1 MNSRMTVRAQMLI
14 ACGLFFL
21 VVILLGGLNWLTVH
35 SLGGALQNAVKG
47 TAVKAGRAAD
57 MQTLFQQIRAEAR
70 GTQIS
75 VVIGYF
81 HSQLGKAAAE
91 GNTCAGC
98 HTVDAIDVQR
108 NRVADL
114 QKRVH
119 SHLQALR
126 GGVLTAE
133 EHNAVETIDQSMTA
147 WAAAYGE
154 YLRLTQANHFAEA
167 HELATEKVLPAML
180 KAGASAEKL
189 VHGQQQHLNFVAEE
203 SQTQITKTYWT
214 IAFFVLLSVVMVGGM
229 TVLLNR
235 LSSKLK
241 ESVEEIGG
249 GVSAFRQVSH
259 QISSASQTLAKN
271 ASNQASSL
279 TESTATAE
287 EARRSSLAGLDRLR
301 STVEAGQKVNQRVH
315 ETAERLQAMLK
326 AMGEMNVRAGKVV
339 TILKTI
345 DEIAFQTNI
354 LALNAAV
361 EAARAGQ
368 AGLGFAVVAEEV
380 RHLAQ
385 RCAQASQQTGELVT
399 ASATATKEGTDRLDR
414 LAAGVTGIETEL
426 IRMLSLM
433 EQVQQAGE
441 EESRAIGEMT
451 TAMEH
456 MQRDTQQTAAAAQQS
471 AAAAEE
477 LDSQS
482 NVMNETAERIRVL
495 FVK

>member
-1 MNSRMTVRAQMLI
+1 MTVRAQMLI

-81 HSQLGKAAAE
+81 YSQLGKAAAE
-91 GNTCAGC
+91 SNTCVGC
-98 HTVDAIDVQR
+98 HTVDAIDIQR

-119 SHLQALR
+119 GHLQGLR
-126 GGVLTAE
+126 GGFLTAE
-133 EHNAVETIDQSMTA
+133 EKSAVDTIDHSMQS
-147 WAAAYGE
+147 WAAAYNE
-154 YLRLTQANHFAEA
+154 YLQLTQANDFAAA
-167 HELATEKVLPAML
+167 HEVATDKVLPAML
-180 KAGASAEKL
+180 KAGESAAKL
-189 VHGQQQHLNFVAEE
+189 VAGQQKQLELVAEE
-203 SQTQITKTYWT
+203 SQAQIAKTYWT
-214 IAFFVLLSVVMVGGM
+214 ISLFVLLSVVMVAGM

-235 LSSKLK
+235 LSGRLR

-259 QISSASQTLAKN
+259 QISASSQTLARN
-271 ASNQASSL
+271 ASTQASSL
-279 TESTATAE
+279 TETTATAE

-315 ETAERLQAMLK
+315 DTAERLQAMLK

-385 RCAQASQQTGELVT
+385 RCAQASHETGELVT
-399 ASATATKEGTDRLDR
+399 ASAAATKEGTDRLDR
-414 LAAGVTGIETEL
+414 LAAGVSGIETEL
-426 IRMLSLM
+426 VRMLTLV

-482 NVMNETAERIRVL
+482 NVMNDTAERIKVL
-495 FVK
+495 FVR